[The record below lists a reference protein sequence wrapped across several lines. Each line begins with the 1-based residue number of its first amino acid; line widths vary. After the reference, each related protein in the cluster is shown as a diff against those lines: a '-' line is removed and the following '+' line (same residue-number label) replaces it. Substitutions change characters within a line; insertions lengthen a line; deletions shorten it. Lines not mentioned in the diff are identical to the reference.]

1 MRLTTLTS
9 SFHCFET
16 MIFLYDGTFEG
27 FLSAVF
33 DAFTCKEDVAIEKRE
48 GWQPQFF
55 TETTELETSPEKAER
70 VVNKLLSIC
79 GRRGFSAIVQIFLSE
94 EENAETYT
102 FHLVKSVMKYGSKAF
117 SRFQDEKITRAMEF
131 RKRVSKECDKI
142 LGILRFTE
150 LSNGVF
156 YAPFEPD
163 HNILPLIT
171 GHFYERLSGCCWMI
185 HDIRRGNAIYHSD
198 GNMENVEFVDEM
210 TSHLNMANLLGK
222 SENEDDF
229 AKMWRGYFKTI
240 AIETRINP
248 KLQRQFMPQRYW
260 KYMTEKKN
268 G

>member
-1 MRLTTLTS
+1 
-9 SFHCFET
+9 

-33 DAFTCKEDVAIEKRE
+33 DAFSAKDEVEIEKKE
-48 GWQPQFF
+48 GWQPQLF
-55 TETTELETSPEKAER
+55 TEPVEVETVQEKAER

-156 YAPFEPD
+156 YAPFEPV

-171 GHFYERLSGCCWMI
+171 GHFYERLSGCRWMI
-185 HDIRRGNAIYHSD
+185 HDIRRGIAVYHAE
-198 GNMENVEFVDEM
+198 GKTENVEFVDEM
-210 TSHLNMANLLGK
+210 TSHLNMADLLGK
-222 SENEDDF
+222 SENEDSF
-229 AKMWRGYFKTI
+229 EKMWSNYFKII
-240 AIETRINP
+240 AIESRINP
-248 KLQRQFMPQRYW
+248 KLQRQFMPKRYW

>member
-1 MRLTTLTS
+1 
-9 SFHCFET
+9 
-16 MIFLYDGTFEG
+16 MIFIYDSTFEG

-33 DAFTCKEDVAIEKRE
+33 DAFPVKEEVSIEKKDC
-48 GWQPQFF
+48 WQPQFF
-55 TETTELETSPEKAER
+55 AETTEVKTESEKAER
-70 VVNKLLSIC
+70 VAEKLLSIC
-79 GRRGFSAIVQIFLSE
+79 GSRGFSAIVQIFLSE
-94 EENAETYT
+94 ADGCETAL
-102 FHLVKSVMKYGSKAF
+102 FHLIKSLLKYGAKAF

-150 LSNGVF
+150 LANGVF

-171 GHFYERLSGCCWMI
+171 GHFYERLSGTKWMI
-185 HDIRRGNAIYHSD
+185 HDIRRGFAIYHSE
-198 GNMENVEFVDEM
+198 GKMENVEFVDEM
-210 TSHLNMANLLGK
+210 TSHLNMADLMGK